1 MVGTWGRWG
10 ERRVSRRGACAARG
24 LWVPP
29 LLNPPPVGAE
39 VKPRSERL
47 IDGGPANGSTT
58 TARPWRSS
66 GRAAGGPLSCPR
78 GGRASGSPLLNPP
91 SVREEVRRGE
101 REANRHGP
109 ANGSTT
115 TARPWRSSGRAAG
128 GPLSCPRGGR
138 ASGSPLLNPPSVREE
153 ARRGSGRRPNGGAE
167 ANRRGPANGPRPRLA
182 LGAVA
187 VAQRA
192 GRCPVRAGAARAVPP
207 SSILPP

>member
-1 MVGTWGRWG
+1 MKKCDILRHFATFTRKSSGQAGASVPA
-10 ERRVSRRGACAARG
+10 VSRSFNRHGRDLGALGGEARVAPRG
-24 LWVPP
+24 LRGGRVMGSP

-153 ARRGSGRRPNGGAE
+153 VRRGERE
-167 ANRRGPANGPRPRLA
+167 ADRRGAGQWVHDHGSP
-182 LGAVA
+182 
-187 VAQRA
+187 VAQ
-192 GRCPVRAGAARAVPP
+192 
-207 SSILPP
+207 